1 MRIYEKNIT
10 FAIDFINI
18 NKGMKFFYRTLLF
31 FVVAI
36 SLALFTSCKSKVKVL
51 EDGLSFCEAVYA
63 DDDVIYISN
72 FGVDSLS
79 NIPSNKGYILKYDG
93 KKFDTLQGLEG
104 KLSTPRG
111 LVRAG
116 NFLYVADY
124 NCIHAVNLSSA
135 EPKIISIPLPSEDV
149 VVNHLLV
156 VDDVLLISVSN
167 SNHILALMLKDDG
180 APQISGIQLYF
191 SVPGPNGMALHNG
204 KLYIGSYNC
213 KGENPTAENVIYVV
227 DDFNNPVP
235 KPFISRVGQYDG
247 LAVDGNWLY
256 FTDWIGGTVGKIN
269 LNNSDQIVII
279 NHDFSLIGPAQIT
292 FYHGFLCIPDLIQS
306 KIFMIND

>member
-1 MRIYEKNIT
+1 
-10 FAIDFINI
+10 
-18 NKGMKFFYRTLLF
+18 MKFFYRTLLF

-93 KKFDTLQGLEG
+93 EKFDTLQGLEG

-124 NCIHAVNLSSA
+124 NRIHAVNLSSA

-256 FTDWIGGTVGKIN
+256 FTDCV
-269 LNNSDQIVII
+269 
-279 NHDFSLIGPAQIT
+279 
-292 FYHGFLCIPDLIQS
+292 QS
-306 KIFMIND
+306 VPPL